1 MYDRTMA
8 SGDDSGRAAPTIDDG
23 AAAAPGGLAAIRTEL
38 SDGFANMS
46 RPAWVAIA
54 LSAVIFLIAAVLRV
68 VSVDALRDFAREDG
82 PVEYLGAFAYLVAGV
97 AVMALAFAR
106 PRGRLILF
114 FLGLGLFFVGG
125 EEVSWGQRIFD
136 FGTPA
141 GLESRN
147 VQGETSLHNID
158 GLHGPMWII
167 GLAVSAGAFVIWP
180 LSRLVVPFLRTLG
193 ARLHAPV
200 PSVVPSGII
209 VSLAV
214 VFYIVQRGL
223 NLGRADHFLGEVAEC
238 LLALVALLFA
248 AEAWMAHRGEPIPI
262 FRDEE

>member
-8 SGDDSGRAAPTIDDG
+8 SGDEPGRAPVVDGARPAPTTG
-23 AAAAPGGLAAIRTEL
+23 LPAVRAELTEGYAAMT
-38 SDGFANMS
+38 
-46 RPAWVAIA
+46 RPAWIAIVA
-54 LSAVIFLIAAVLRV
+54 SAVIFAIAAVLRV
-68 VSVDALRDFAREDG
+68 ASEDALRDFAREDG
-82 PVEYLGAFAYLVAGV
+82 PVEYLGAIAYLAAGV

-125 EEVSWGQRIFD
+125 EEISWGQRIFD

-141 GLESRN
+141 SLESRN

-158 GLHGPMWII
+158 GIHGPMWVI
-167 GLAVSAGAFVIWP
+167 GLTVSAGVFVVWP
-180 LSRLVVPFLRTLG
+180 LARLVVPFVRTLG
-193 ARLHAPV
+193 ARFSAPV
-200 PSVVPSGII
+200 PSAVPSAII

-223 NLGRADHFLGEVAEC
+223 DLGRADHFLGEVAEC

-248 AEAWMAHRGEPIPI
+248 VEAWMAHRGEPIPI
-262 FRDEE
+262 FRDDE

>member
-8 SGDDSGRAAPTIDDG
+8 SGDDTGPVPVVDRARPEAPSGLSAVRAE
-23 AAAAPGGLAAIRTEL
+23 LTE
-38 SDGFANMS
+38 GFTHMS
-46 RPAWVAIA
+46 RPAWIAIA
-54 LSAVIFLIAAVLRV
+54 LSALIFSIATVLRV

-82 PVEYLGAFAYLVAGV
+82 PVEYLGAVAYLVAGV

-125 EEVSWGQRIFD
+125 EEISWGQRIFD
-136 FGTPA
+136 FGTPES
-141 GLESRN
+141 LESRN

-158 GLHGPMWII
+158 GIHGPMWVI
-167 GLAVSAGAFVIWP
+167 GLTVSTGVFVIWP
-180 LSRLVVPFLRTLG
+180 LARLLVPFVRRLG
-193 ARLHAPV
+193 ARLSAPV
-200 PSVVPSGII
+200 PSVVPSAII
-209 VSLAV
+209 ISLAI

-223 NLGRADHFLGEVAEC
+223 NLGQADHFLGEVAES

-248 AEAWMAHRGEPIPI
+248 VEAWMAHRGAPIPI
-262 FRDEE
+262 FRDDD